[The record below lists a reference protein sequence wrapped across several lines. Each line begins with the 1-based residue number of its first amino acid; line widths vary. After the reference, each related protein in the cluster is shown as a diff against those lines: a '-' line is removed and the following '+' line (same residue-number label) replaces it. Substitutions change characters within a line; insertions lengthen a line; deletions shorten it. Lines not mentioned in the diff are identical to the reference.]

1 MSTFTSTIIF
11 GSLAL
16 LVTQCASQ
24 RTPTITYISPP
35 IVTRIGGTIEMDCS
49 AIYATEYPI
58 LWVKLPSGCKIERE
72 AFTNNIRSI
81 ISDNCT
87 PIPLSSGSALIIR
100 DNRFR
105 WLENYQPLKQIS
117 FWTDSFTLAAGLAIN
132 ISLFFNWWAEQPEGQ
147 RFVCP
152 WLESNL
158 DP

>member
-1 MSTFTSTIIF
+1 MFHSRHKKMITSTYT
-11 GSLAL
+11 LLVVLTL
-16 LVTQCASQ
+16 LVTQCTSQ

-105 WLENYQPLKQIS
+105 
-117 FWTDSFTLAAGLAIN
+117 
-132 ISLFFNWWAEQPEGQ
+132 
-147 RFVCP
+147 
-152 WLESNL
+152 
-158 DP
+158 

>member
-1 MSTFTSTIIF
+1 MVPTLVRFLGV
-11 GSLAL
+11 GSLLAL
-16 LVTQCASQ
+16 LATRCASQ

-105 WLENYQPLKQIS
+105 YPPR
-117 FWTDSFTLAAGLAIN
+117 
-132 ISLFFNWWAEQPEGQ
+132 LF
-147 RFVCP
+147 
-152 WLESNL
+152 L
-158 DP
+158 